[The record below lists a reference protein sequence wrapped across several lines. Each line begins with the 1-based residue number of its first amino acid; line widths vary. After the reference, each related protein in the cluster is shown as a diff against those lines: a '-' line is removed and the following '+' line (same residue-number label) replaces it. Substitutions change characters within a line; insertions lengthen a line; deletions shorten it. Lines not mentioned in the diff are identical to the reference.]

1 MLKAK
6 EGRYVRL
13 EITGN
18 NNNPLK
24 IFEVEVNKGQ
34 KAPGTISPDIELT
47 SDEKADKKALTDKN
61 LANCISRF
69 HRQMIRAIW
78 NNRITDN
85 VNLDSFTVLQAL

>member
-1 MLKAK
+1 MLKGK

-34 KAPGTISPDIELT
+34 KAPGTISPDIALT
-47 SDEKADKKALTDKN
+47 SDEKADKKALTDKK
-61 LANCISRF
+61 SG
-69 HRQMIRAIW
+69 
-78 NNRITDN
+78 NRISDFTDR
-85 VNLDSFTVLQAL
+85 